1 MTDLN
6 KLIEEVG
13 RLTEATTDLLDT
25 TTVSKATL
33 DAAVASAGEDA
44 AAAASGAEV
53 ATTQASA
60 ANTSAG
66 KAKTE
71 ADRAKKEADNA
82 AAVVTGGTAALEPAP
97 GKIPIA
103 DSKGHINAGWTP
115 LLTAMYPY
123 SGVIGSVNK
132 GDMFAFKADDA
143 GDSNKFTVKKSQF
156 NINGKFVDKAQGVIT
171 LPDAEDT
178 AARAVAFDDIFLD
191 WNGTVTSHRSITP
204 HRTGS
209 SYDRDA
215 IATEHGYSKVQT
227 GLYKVGSTYS
237 LLLGRVARRNQGAY
251 HPVFNSE
258 GTATVYFTD
267 AGESRYP
274 WFNSKAEPLNS
285 IADCFDRGSYG
296 VNKVP
301 EHSGQISLG
310 FSGRPGAKYDGTPQP
325 SGTPWFY
332 DAIYADDFT
341 PLYYSAKNV
350 IDRQALLFDSFN
362 KAVAG
367 ETFSGAEGVSRS
379 TLIVNTTYT
388 ASGGGVSFI
397 NNTGL
402 PQGQHYGL
410 AGTGTSVSL
419 YFHRI
424 DRTITTNYGIY
435 SNGPQSGFSIGA
447 LGDTSN
453 IRKDDLVT
461 ITSDYPLLRTF
472 FAGINQSP
480 SARPQLLMVDI
491 IGSLDAM
498 PDEWKTE
505 GIPGNWLAVGEEGE
519 DLTPDGTAKN
529 YKMSRKCL
537 EAYQVLRTDDKGVTW
552 SDVTSTYKTD
562 IEGAT
567 NSMGSQSFAATYVF
581 MVFYK
586 VSANPFELSGRGN
599 VLGYGWGAYISD
611 QSMGTV
617 VSNVLNKVPTSTDYF
632 QFQPE
637 LLKGG
642 STITHKAFTGLTVTN
657 PSVKVQGALSH
668 DSNVYALKAYYKEL
682 KHNGTQWG
690 DDNKFDIVDKQS
702 TVTDLNGED
711 VIVGQKRVEL
721 PYQFDGVTY

>member
-1 MTDLN
+1 LQE
-6 KLIEEVG
+6 LIDATTE
-13 RLTEATTDLLDT
+13 LTESV
-25 TTVSKATL
+25 TVSKATL

-60 ANTSAG
+60 ANTSEG

-82 AAVVTGGTAALEPAP
+82 AAVVTGGTAELEPAP

-132 GDMFAFKADDA
+132 GDMFTFKTDAA
-143 GDSNKFTVKKSQF
+143 GDANKFTVKKRQF
-156 NINGKFVDKAQGVIT
+156 NINGRFVDKPQEVIT

-178 AARAVAFDDIFLD
+178 AARAVAFDDIFID

-204 HRTGS
+204 HRTATG
-209 SYDRDA
+209 YDRDA

-237 LLLGRVARRNQGAY
+237 LLLGRVARRNKGAY
-251 HPVFNSE
+251 HPVFNPEGNAKGRNKEQRGVASWYQTGGSITSAVPITSAGACFNFNGTPATADVRSSISE
-258 GTATVYFTD
+258 GLTY
-267 AGESRYP
+267 
-274 WFNSKAEPLNS
+274 
-285 IADCFDRGSYG
+285 I
-296 VNKVP
+296 
-301 EHSGQISLG
+301 
-310 FSGRPGAKYDGTPQP
+310 GRPEDKY
-325 SGTPWFY
+325 S

-362 KAVAG
+362 KAVNG
-367 ETFSGAEGVSRS
+367 ETFSGAEGTQGKKYVGNFPSS
-379 TLIVNTTYT
+379 SSVMYVAGFLDSIHGVEGFPLGYKYLCKITNK
-388 ASGGGVSFI
+388 ASGITLYTDVPYQKWFYVRSVLHSNKKAWMLI
-397 NNTGL
+397 PDTRPDNNTDWS
-402 PQGQHYGL
+402 
-410 AGTGTSVSL
+410 T
-419 YFHRI
+419 F
-424 DRTITTNYGIY
+424 
-435 SNGPQSGFSIGA
+435 SGGDATDISYEIISFSEGV
-447 LGDTSN
+447 D
-453 IRKDDLVT
+453 
-461 ITSDYPLLRTF
+461 
-472 FAGINQSP
+472 
-480 SARPQLLMVDI
+480 SARPQFLAVDI
-491 IGSLDAM
+491 IGALDHM

-519 DLTPDGTAKN
+519 DLIPDGTAKN

-537 EAYQVLRTDDKGVTW
+537 EAYQVLKTDDKGATW
-552 SDVTSTYKTD
+552 SDVTSTYKTA
-562 IEGAT
+562 IESAT
-567 NSMGSQSFAATYVF
+567 NSMGSQSFAATDVF

-586 VSANPFELSGRGN
+586 TSANPFELANKGN

-611 QSMGTV
+611 QSMGV
-617 VSNVLNKVPTSTDYF
+617 VASNLLNKVPTSTEYI

-637 LLKGG
+637 MLN
-642 STITHKAFTGLTVTN
+642 ITDTVIHNALTGLKVTN
-657 PSVKVQGALSH
+657 PSVKFLTSLAH
-668 DSNVYALKAYYKEL
+668 DSNAYTLKAYYKEL

-690 DDNKFDIVDKQS
+690 DDNKFNIVDNQS